1 MQRKKNCY
9 KAVFV
14 FYNNGME
21 KSFLYE
27 RRIEAGLSQSDIANA
42 LGYTVQL
49 VSMWESGKNSPSL
62 SVLGKYASLLQIDLE
77 GIIYSKNV
85 KKNNLCDELSFNAAE
100 FANNIK
106 RLRKKK
112 NLTQKQV
119 ADAISCNVNQ
129 LIKYEKGSSFPSI
142 EQFILLGKL
151 FKTRLDVLYFCLNY
165 KPEDIQKEKKKTK
178 TLLIVLPIITAISSA
193 SLAVGVT
200 LAITNGSKNNKAND
214 EETNN
219 YHIDWME
226 PKEITHTLGHYP
238 QSLVSDE
245 DLIGTLNSIS
255 ARNEFGYTKYNDEY
269 YECVKAKV
277 STPTDDQIANGAI
290 TSLTFNNGEIV
301 KNDNYYWFKVEP
313 IKWKTIG
320 EFDNDEIILFADLTL
335 DAGIIFDDESNDY
348 KESYIRNWLN
358 NDFYNKAFY
367 QDKDQLEAADIYK
380 QSVIDYVFIP
390 YDLYL
395 PKTVFASSEY
405 ARTKGAVGYK
415 NNGLFSWCIKSEIIT
430 EDPFYEPDITTA
442 CSIGD
447 GVLNAS
453 TLIDDISC
461 SGIIP
466 LIVIKNNK

>member
-1 MQRKKNCY
+1 
-9 KAVFV
+9 
-14 FYNNGME
+14 ME

-77 GIIYSKNV
+77 GIIYSKNI

-193 SLAVGVT
+193 SLAVGIT
-200 LAITNGSKNNKAND
+200 LAIISNTKNNKIINSS
-214 EETNN
+214 EEIINN
-219 YHIDWME
+219 INWTV
-226 PKEITHTLGHYP
+226 PKEITHTLGYYP

-320 EFDNDEIILFADLTL
+320 EFDNGEIILFADLTL
-335 DAGIIFDDESNDY
+335 DDGIIFDDESNDY

-367 QDKDQLEAADIYK
+367 DCKDKLMAADIYNM
-380 QSVIDYVFIP
+380 SSTDYVFIP
-390 YDLYL
+390 HALYW
-395 PKTVFASSEY
+395 PGVVCGSSEY
-405 ARTKGAVGYK
+405 ARTKGALGY
-415 NNGLFSWCIKSEIIT
+415 NNDGLFSWCIKEEIIT
-430 EDPFYEPDITTA
+430 EDPYYEPDITVTG
-442 CSIGD
+442 SIG
-447 GVLNAS
+447 NNIIFAS
-453 TLIDDISC
+453 TPIDGISC

>member
-1 MQRKKNCY
+1 MMQRKKNCY
-9 KAVFV
+9 EAVFV
-14 FYNNGME
+14 FYNDGME

-62 SVLGKYASLLQIDLE
+62 SVLSKYASLLQIDLE

-200 LAITNGSKNNKAND
+200 LAIISNTKNNKIINSS
-214 EETNN
+214 EEIINN
-219 YHIDWME
+219 INWTA
-226 PKEITHTLGHYP
+226 PNEITHTLGHYP

-255 ARNEFGYTKYNDEY
+255 ARNEYGYTKYGDDY

-313 IKWKTIG
+313 IEWRKIG
-320 EFDNDEIILFADLTL
+320 EFDSGEIVLYSNLTL
-335 DAGIIFDDESNDY
+335 DAGIIYDDVSNDY
-348 KESYIRNWLN
+348 SESYIRNWLN

-367 QDKDQLEAADIYK
+367 DCKDKLMAADMYK
-380 QSVIDYVFIP
+380 QSVTDYVFIP
-390 YDLYL
+390 HDLYL
-395 PKTVFASSEY
+395 PKTVL
-405 ARTKGAVGYK
+405 
-415 NNGLFSWCIKSEIIT
+415 LFLLLDKEVMRKS
-430 EDPFYEPDITTA
+430 P
-442 CSIGD
+442 G
-447 GVLNAS
+447 
-453 TLIDDISC
+453 
-461 SGIIP
+461 
-466 LIVIKNNK
+466 NK

>member
-1 MQRKKNCY
+1 
-9 KAVFV
+9 
-14 FYNNGME
+14 ME

-27 RRIEAGLSQSDIANA
+27 RRIEAGLSQSDVANA

-85 KKNNLCDELSFNAAE
+85 KKNNLCDELSFNATE

-178 TLLIVLPIITAISSA
+178 TLLIVLPIITAISA
-193 SLAVGVT
+193 SSLTLGVT
-200 LAITNGSKNNKAND
+200 LAITSNVKNNKSANSS
-214 EETNN
+214 EEVINKIN
-219 YHIDWME
+219 WNK
-226 PKEITHTLGHYP
+226 PNEITHTLGYYP
-238 QSLVSDE
+238 QSLVNDE
-245 DLIGTLNSIS
+245 DLISTLNSIS
-255 ARNEFGYTKYNDEY
+255 TRNEYGYTKYGDDF

-277 STPTDDQIANGAI
+277 STPTVDQIANGAI
-290 TSLTFNNGEIV
+290 SSLSFNNGEMV
-301 KNDNYYWFKVEP
+301 QNDKAYWFKVEP
-313 IKWKTIG
+313 IEWRKIG
-320 EFDNDEIILFADLTL
+320 EFDSGEIVLYSNLTL
-335 DAGIIFDDESNDY
+335 DAGIIYDDVSNDY
-348 KESYIRNWLN
+348 NESYIRNWLN

-367 QDKDQLEAADIYK
+367 DCKDRLIATDIYNM
-380 QSVIDYVFIP
+380 SSADYVFIP
-390 YDLYL
+390 HAIYW
-395 PKTVFASSEY
+395 PGTVFGSSEY

-415 NNGLFSWCIKSEIIT
+415 NNNLFSWCIKEEIIT
-430 EDPFYEPDITTA
+430 EDPYYEPETTITS
-442 CSIGD
+442 SIIDNGCI
-447 GVLNAS
+447 LAS
-453 TLIDDISC
+453 TPIDDISY

>member
-1 MQRKKNCY
+1 
-9 KAVFV
+9 
-14 FYNNGME
+14 ME

-85 KKNNLCDELSFNAAE
+85 KKNNLCDELSFNATE

-178 TLLIVLPIITAISSA
+178 TLLIVSPIITAVSSA

-200 LAITNGSKNNKAND
+200 LAITSNMKNNKSANSS
-214 EETNN
+214 EEVINKIKWTTPN
-219 YHIDWME
+219 
-226 PKEITHTLGHYP
+226 EITHTLGYYP

-255 ARNEFGYTKYNDEY
+255 ARNEFGYTKYNDDY

-320 EFDNDEIILFADLTL
+320 EFDNGEIILFADLTL

-348 KESYIRNWLN
+348 QESYIRNWLN

-367 QDKDQLEAADIYK
+367 QDKDQLVAIDIYK
-380 QSVIDYVFIP
+380 QSVTDYVFIP
-390 YDLYL
+390 HDLYL

-405 ARTKGAVGYK
+405 ARSKGAIGYK

-430 EDPFYEPDITTA
+430 EDPYYEPETTITS
-442 CSIGD
+442 SIGD

-453 TLIDDISC
+453 TPIDDISC

-466 LIVIKNNK
+466 LIVIKDNK